1 MVRASRIIRHL
12 AVRAERVVDTI
23 TLDYQARHR
32 RRVTLTTDSGAQFL
46 LDLDRATV
54 LDDGDAL
61 ELETGDLIRVKAAE
75 EKLLEVT
82 TYNPLRLMR
91 AGWHLGN
98 RHVPT
103 ELTDGALY
111 VCEDPVID
119 EMLRGLGA
127 STVSVKRPF
136 RPERGAY
143 EAAQAHGH
151 GVAADDGD
159 AADGHAHAGHAHAGH
174 DHGHDHAHGDDCG
187 CGASHAKHG

>member
-1 MVRASRIIRHL
+1 MVRAARIIRHL

-32 RRVTLTTDSGAQFL
+32 RRITLTTDNGMEFL

-61 ELETGDLIRVKAAE
+61 ELENGDLIRVKAAE
-75 EKLLEVT
+75 EKLLEIT

-111 VCEDPVID
+111 ICEDPVID

-151 GVAADDGD
+151 GAVEAD
-159 AADGHAHAGHAHAGH
+159 AAHDHDHDHAH
-174 DHGHDHAHGDDCG
+174 HDHAHGDDCG